1 MIRDESVPPASPA
14 AASLATLSQFLS
26 PKSIVIWKEPVTR
39 NELLRHLTDEAWCDH
54 ATDQRLKKLEAV
66 LDREQQGST
75 FFNEEVAF
83 PHARIA
89 GLKGSCVALGLTRGG
104 VSDVKTDKPVE
115 CVFLIFSPA
124 ERPGEQIHLLALTSK
139 AAQDRQLMEILR
151 SAASPDEI
159 HTAIRSWETLQKS
172 RDE

>member
-1 MIRDESVPPASPA
+1 
-14 AASLATLSQFLS
+14 
-26 PKSIVIWKEPVTR
+26 
-39 NELLRHLTDEAWCDH
+39 
-54 ATDQRLKKLEAV
+54 
-66 LDREQQGST
+66 
-75 FFNEEVAF
+75 
-83 PHARIA
+83 
-89 GLKGSCVALGLTRGG
+89 

-159 HTAIRSWETLQKS
+159 HAAIRNWETLQKAQ
-172 RDE
+172 EE